1 MRAVLL
7 VTCGVAVAAAAPL
20 PAQEAA
26 ETGEA
31 VELALSDETAQVR
44 YIDRTR
50 IAGQDDSEIAY
61 AVFLSEERDVVGSA
75 AVLIGTDLK
84 LGNFELQFG
93 PQAYAALL
101 SDENNDVFALALG
114 VTARLDLVRS
124 RGLAIVGSAFVS
136 PDVLTFG
143 SADNLTDFMAR
154 AEIELTD
161 RLIGFAGYRWFE
173 LDLLMRQELRL
184 QNELFAGVRWELR

>member
-1 MRAVLL
+1 
-7 VTCGVAVAAAAPL
+7 
-20 PAQEAA
+20 
-26 ETGEA
+26 
-31 VELALSDETAQVR
+31 
-44 YIDRTR
+44 
-50 IAGQDDSEIAY
+50 
-61 AVFLSEERDVVGSA
+61 
-75 AVLIGTDLK
+75 
-84 LGNFELQFG
+84 
-93 PQAYAALL
+93 YAALL